1 MGSVMKVLTGILGVL
16 AVIACLATIGIIGY
30 TVIGGS
36 GSQKMADNVK
46 PDSTQEADIADAP
59 SLAPVPTILPDQT
72 GSTDQTPSDLSG
84 DTKKHSPSTATD
96 HVHDYKETVEKKATC
111 YQAGRLKY
119 TCDICGDVYYV
130 DSPSTGHVAE
140 DSWET
145 VREATADK
153 EGLKVKKCI
162 YCDEVVAQEV
172 VPYKGGSASAASHVH
187 DYIASVEREP
197 TCVLAGLRK
206 YTCSCGSFYTEPIPA
221 MGHIATDW
229 TVAEAVLE
237 GA

>member
-1 MGSVMKVLTGILGVL
+1 M
-16 AVIACLATIGIIGY
+16 
-30 TVIGGS
+30 
-36 GSQKMADNVK
+36 
-46 PDSTQEADIADAP
+46 
-59 SLAPVPTILPDQT
+59 
-72 GSTDQTPSDLSG
+72 
-84 DTKKHSPSTATD
+84 
-96 HVHDYKETVEKKATC
+96 EKKATC

-197 TCVLAGLRK
+197 TCAGRPQEIYLQLRQLL
-206 YTCSCGSFYTEPIPA
+206 YRADPGYGTYCNRLDSGRSSNR
-221 MGHIATDW
+221 
-229 TVAEAVLE
+229 EAV
-237 GA
+237 GN